1 MKLNHYRQAFKYM
14 TRPDTRPAEVK
25 NAEELK
31 RAKAE
36 FDRKNKK
43 RAEYDLPPL
52 IDPKKFVELTNL
64 YDGNNFVVDDN
75 GQITDEAS
83 LKKRFENEVI
93 AKTKELSEDKI
104 TTGKDLVK
112 KFDNNDPSTYPSN
125 PEQRRKLLTPQKVD
139 VLKKEKPKPKPAIN
153 YKDIEIPTIDVETYK
168 SIIQQQEP
176 KPQQVPEARYNG
188 PIENDP
194 QYRNTIFGSDA
205 YYRRKRNL

>member
-52 IDPKKFVELTNL
+52 INPKKFVELTNL

-125 PEQRRKLLTPQKVD
+125 PEQRRKLLTPQKIAVP
-139 VLKKEKPKPKPAIN
+139 KKPIN
-153 YKDIEIPTIDVETYK
+153 YADIQIPSID
-168 SIIQQQEP
+168 INLIQP
-176 KPQQVPEARYNG
+176 SKPQQIPEARYNG
-188 PIENDP
+188 PIENNP
-194 QYRNTIFGSDA
+194 QFRNTIFGTDA
-205 YYRRKRNL
+205 YYRRKRNLDD